1 MKKDKF
7 KVNLQMFA
15 SNPDFNKTKEDF
27 RQEIQASLEKGDTE
41 GFAQSFT
48 NFVSDIEQKVM
59 REAQNIVAFD
69 DSHVLATRGVRQ
81 LTSREEAFYQKTI
94 EAMQATNPDNSLKTL
109 DVVMPETVI
118 DSIFED
124 LRTEHE
130 LLNLIKFQN
139 VTAVT
144 KILLNTNAR
153 QLAKWGPLN
162 SAITKE
168 LESSF
173 KEIDMSQNKLSA
185 FMFISQ
191 DMLDLGPVW
200 IDRYVREVM
209 YEALAIG
216 LEQGI
221 VDGTGVNMPIGMN
234 RKVSEDQVVGEYPKK
249 IALKVTAL
257 DPVAYGQILA
267 GMTKTEKG
275 NPRKISNLIMI
286 VNPTDYFTKIM
297 PATTIRSTDGTY
309 VNNVLPYPTK
319 VVQSVEVPEGEAV
332 IGMADKYFMGL
343 GLVKDGKI
351 EHSDEYKFLEDYR
364 TYKIRFL
371 GHGQAKGETDFML
384 LDISELKPAIQ
395 TVKVES
401 EAKAEAT
408 K

>member
-1 MKKDKF
+1 MKNNKF
-7 KVNLQMFA
+7 NLNLQMFGN
-15 SNPDFNKTKEDF
+15 NPDFKKTKEDF
-27 RQEIQASLEKGDTE
+27 RQEIQESLEKGDTE
-41 GFAQSFT
+41 AFAKSFT
-48 NFVSDIEQKVM
+48 NFVADIEQSVM
-59 REAQNIVAFD
+59 REAKNIVAID

-81 LTSREEAFYQKTI
+81 LTSKEEKFYQKTI
-94 EAMQATNPDNSLKTL
+94 EAMQSASPDNSLKTL

-130 LLNLIKFQN
+130 LLNLIQFQN
-139 VTAVT
+139 VTAIT

-153 QLAKWGPLN
+153 QLAQWGPLN
-162 SAITKE
+162 SEITKE

-216 LEQGI
+216 LEKGI
-221 VDGTGVNMPIGMN
+221 VDGTGADMPIGMN
-234 RKVSEDQVVGEYPKK
+234 RKVSTEQVVGEYPKK
-249 IALKVTAL
+249 DAIKVTSL
-257 DPVAYGQILA
+257 DPIAYGEILSR
-267 GMTKTEKG
+267 MTKTEKG
-275 NPRKISNLIMI
+275 NPRKISNLIMV

-297 PATTIRSTDGTY
+297 PATTIRGADGTY
-309 VNNVLPYPTK
+309 VNNVLPYPTR
-319 VVQSVEVPEGEAV
+319 VVQSVEVPEGEAIV
-332 IGMADKYFMGL
+332 GMADKYFMGL

-371 GHGQAKGETDFML
+371 GHGQAKGETDFLL
-384 LDISELKPAIQ
+384 LDISDLKPAIHE
-395 TVKVES
+395 VKVES
-401 EAKAEAT
+401 DAKTPEA
-408 K
+408 